1 MPGAARAALLGAV
14 GLEGLKQGMAIY
26 LATVTASPSGAVFG
40 SLLGLLLFTYLVARF
55 VLFVTA
61 WAATVEDDRG
71 SVPALS
77 HGPAITGPELVVRTG
92 TSVTTAIGAAAA
104 AMLTGMLVGAWLR
117 GRSGGR

>member
-1 MPGAARAALLGAV
+1 MSAPSV
-14 GLEGLKQGMAIY
+14 SSLKQGMAIY
-26 LATVTASPSGAVFG
+26 LATVTTSPSGAVFG

-61 WAATVEDDRG
+61 WAATVEGDRG

-77 HGPAITGPELVVRTG
+77 HGPAITGQELVVRTG
-92 TSVTTAIGAAAA
+92 TSVTTAVGAAAA

-117 GRSGGR
+117 SRGR